1 METESGVCCGGRL
14 CHPRVIIESS
24 SELPSAHTAC
34 GLVSRWKFW
43 RKRRSFTRIISAG
56 SNAAKSIFPCPQSCG
71 LRNRSVFASPNFLQ
85 NCECF
90 ARMPLRRLRARSRC
104 FPAIPPVRQMLDE
117 PVIPHLVK
125 LVHIRPAAR
134 DGSKPRES
142 SVSPAKQPALYRHK
156 AAKTS
161 ENVARDEVEKSEF

>member
-1 METESGVCCGGRL
+1 
-14 CHPRVIIESS
+14 
-24 SELPSAHTAC
+24 
-34 GLVSRWKFW
+34 
-43 RKRRSFTRIISAG
+43 
-56 SNAAKSIFPCPQSCG
+56 
-71 LRNRSVFASPNFLQ
+71 
-85 NCECF
+85 
-90 ARMPLRRLRARSRC
+90 
-104 FPAIPPVRQMLDE
+104 MLDE